1 MARRGE
7 NIYKRKD
14 GRWEGRYKCGFTN
27 DGKAK
32 YRSVYGHSYAE
43 VRAKLAPLKVAAP
56 TVTASC
62 QTTVKELFS
71 EWLSAVKLRV
81 KSSTYSNYLIKVE
94 NHIFPTFGGMRYDVL
109 TVQML
114 NHYIE
119 EKLNSGL
126 SAKYVSDIMVVFKSM
141 AKYIAKIHGFRNIL
155 ADVTLPKV
163 HRKEMKLLSPV
174 QQRQLCNYLLHNLN
188 PTSLCVILSLYTGLR
203 VGEVCGLMWGDIDF
217 EKNIL
222 TVRRTVQRI
231 RYGIHGTKL
240 VIDTPKSRSSY
251 RTIPIPTF
259 IMKLLR
265 DSRSNNDFYVLSNS
279 TVIIEPRTLQ
289 RRFKAILKKA
299 NLPSVGYH
307 CLRHMFATNSLQAGF
322 DVKTLSEV
330 LGHASVE
337 TTLNRYV
344 HTSMER
350 KKACMSLLESIM
362 IKAFLPSNTSS
373 YAGSIMPIFRQNQSL

>member
-14 GRWEGRYKCGFTN
+14 GRWEGRYKSGYKENGQT
-27 DGKAK
+27 K

-43 VRAKLAPLKVAAP
+43 VRQKLAPLKVSLSAAHN
-56 TVTASC
+56 TC
-62 QTTVKELFS
+62 RLTVKELFD

-81 KSSTYSNYLIKVE
+81 KPSTYANYLLKIEK
-94 NHIFPTFGGMRYDVL
+94 HILPAFGEIRYDML

-119 EKLNSGL
+119 DKLSLGL
-126 SAKYVSDIMVVFKSM
+126 SAKYVSDILIVFKSV
-141 AKYIAKIHGFRNIL
+141 AKYTAKIHGFRNIL

-163 HRKEMKLLSPV
+163 LRKEMQLLSLK
-174 QQRQLCNYLLHNLN
+174 QQRRLCNYLLQDLN
-188 PTSLCVILSLYTGLR
+188 STSLCVLLSLYTGLR

-217 EKNIL
+217 DKSIL

-231 RYGIHGTKL
+231 RHDVHGTQ
-240 VIDTPKSRSSY
+240 IIADTPKSRSS
-251 RTIPIPTF
+251 RRSIPIPTF

-265 DSRSNNDFYVLSNS
+265 DFRSNYDHYILSNS
-279 TVIIEPRTLQ
+279 TVITEPRTLQ
-289 RRFKAILKKA
+289 RRFKAILKKVD
-299 NLPSVGYH
+299 LPSIGYH

-322 DVKTLSEV
+322 DVKTLSEI

-344 HTSMER
+344 HTSIER
-350 KKACMSLLESIM
+350 KIACMALLE
-362 IKAFLPSNTSS
+362 APFNEVCLPSESS
-373 YAGSIMPIFRQNQSL
+373 SMTVAMSPILSAQKLL

>member
-14 GRWEGRYKCGFTN
+14 GRWEGRYKCGFN
-27 DGKAK
+27 ESGKAK
-32 YRSVYGHSYAE
+32 YCSVYGHSYAE
-43 VRAKLAPLKVAAP
+43 VRSKLAPLKASITTPFAA
-56 TVTASC
+56 C
-62 QTTVKELFS
+62 RLTVKELFD

-81 KSSTYSNYLIKVE
+81 KPSTYANYLMKVE
-94 NHIFPTFGGMRYDVL
+94 KHILPEFGGLRYDSL

-114 NHYIE
+114 NSFVQK
-119 EKLNSGL
+119 KLDAGL
-126 SAKYVSDIMVVFKSM
+126 SAKYVSDIIIVFKTM
-141 AKYIAKIHGFRNIL
+141 AKFIAKTHGFRNIL
-155 ADVTLPKV
+155 TDVALPKV
-163 HRKEMKLLSPV
+163 HRKELPLLSPS

-188 PTSLCVILSLYTGLR
+188 PTSLCVLLSLYTGLR

-217 EKNIL
+217 DKSIL

-231 RYGIHGTKL
+231 RNGTYSTCL
-240 VIDTPKSRSSY
+240 IADTPKSRSS
-251 RTIPIPTF
+251 RRSLPIPTF

-265 DSRSNNDFYVLSNS
+265 ESRSADDHYILSNS
-279 TVIIEPRTLQ
+279 TVATEPRTLQ

-322 DVKTLSEV
+322 DVKTLSEI
-330 LGHASVE
+330 LGHARVE

-350 KKACMSLLESIM
+350 KIACMALLE
-362 IKAFLPSNTSS
+362 APSNEAYSPSEISS
-373 YAGSIMPIFRQNQSL
+373 MVVERMPILSEQKRL

>member
-14 GRWEGRYKCGFTN
+14 GRWEGHYKSGYKEN
-27 DGKAK
+27 GQAK
-32 YRSVYGHSYAE
+32 YRSVYGHTYAE
-43 VRAKLAPLKVAAP
+43 VKQKLAPLKVTAP
-56 TVTASC
+56 TIITSC
-62 QTTVKELFS
+62 QLTVKELFT
-71 EWLSAVKLRV
+71 EWLSVVKFRV
-81 KSSTYSNYLIKVE
+81 KPSTYANYLLKVDK
-94 NHIFPTFGGMRYDVL
+94 HILPAFGGLHYDML

-119 EKLNSGL
+119 DKLSSGL
-126 SAKYVSDIMVVFKSM
+126 SAKYVSDIIIVFKSM
-141 AKYIAKIHGFRNIL
+141 AKYTAKIYGFHNVL

-163 HRKEMKLLSPV
+163 HRKEMQLLSPV
-174 QQRQLCNYLLHNLN
+174 QQRQLCNYLLHDLN
-188 PTSLCVILSLYTGLR
+188 PTSLSVLLSLYIGLR

-217 EKNIL
+217 GKSIL

-231 RYGIHGTKL
+231 RHGVHGTRL
-240 VIDTPKSRSSY
+240 ISDTPKSRSS
-251 RTIPIPTF
+251 RRSIPIPTF

-265 DSRSNNDFYVLSNS
+265 ESRSADDRYVLSNS
-279 TVIIEPRTLQ
+279 TVITEPRTLQ
-289 RRFKAILKKA
+289 RRFKAILKKV

-322 DVKTLSEV
+322 DVKTLSEI

-350 KKACMSLLESIM
+350 KIACMALLE
-362 IKAFLPSNTSS
+362 APSNEAYSLSEFTSK
-373 YAGSIMPIFRQNQSL
+373 AVVKPPC